1 MKKRL
6 QGQKVD
12 ALVLKDDEGR
22 GVAAK
27 SFGEVCSN
35 LWSENLRMGEPGRS
49 YILSSINRKVYRE
62 SPGEVKHLSTQRKR
76 KQIFIFYCELS
87 LSCEACNKIIKSI
100 PLVVANEKGGAQ
112 TYCFLQ

>member
-12 ALVLKDDEGR
+12 ALALKDDEGR

-35 LWSENLRMGEPGRS
+35 L
-49 YILSSINRKVYRE
+49 
-62 SPGEVKHLSTQRKR
+62 
-76 KQIFIFYCELS
+76 
-87 LSCEACNKIIKSI
+87 
-100 PLVVANEKGGAQ
+100 
-112 TYCFLQ
+112 